1 MKRARRLAAV
11 FFAAGFLAAGS
22 ASAQFV
28 HLSRCHAAF
37 PCSIPFGL
45 QYSPD
50 PLIAGP
56 FADVP
61 NTAVSGRIELATP
74 LKFEVDRP
82 IDQKAV
88 DEAIRKTLEIGRTG
102 KPAATMPAG
111 FAPAAPPPAG
121 EPKNPPPKS

>member
-1 MKRARRLAAV
+1 MNSATVLALV
-11 FFAAGFLAAGS
+11 VGYLLG
-22 ASAQFV
+22 
-28 HLSRCHAAF
+28 
-37 PCSIPFGL
+37 SIPFGL

-56 FADVP
+56 YADVP

-74 LKFEVDRP
+74 LRFEVDRP

-102 KPAATMPAG
+102 KPTATTPAR
-111 FAPAAPPPAG
+111 FAPAAPRLAA

>member
-28 HLSRCHAAF
+28 QLSRCHAAF

-45 QYSPD
+45 QYRPD
-50 PLIAGP
+50 PLIAG
-56 FADVP
+56 FYADVP
-61 NTAVSGRIELATP
+61 NTAVSGRIEIATP
-74 LKFEVDRP
+74 LKVEVDRP
-82 IDQKAV
+82 IDQKAI

-102 KPAATMPAG
+102 KPAAMAPAA
-111 FAPAAPPPAG
+111 FAPPAPPPAV
-121 EPKNPPPKS
+121 EPKKPSPKS